1 MKFRYI
7 RTPKTLTLSTTSGYN
22 ITTCELF
29 DGIHDLIVIG
39 AEKIC
44 RKMNTN
50 YDILQ
55 YVDKDYYQLL
65 TAFIIGQVSTPSNE
79 RK

>member
-1 MKFRYI
+1 MVLVGRAIETMDWF
-7 RTPKTLTLSTTSGYN
+7 P
-22 ITTCELF
+22 TCELF
-29 DGIHDLIVIG
+29 DGIHDLVVMG

-55 YVDKDYYQLL
+55 YVDKDYHQLL
-65 TAFIIGQVSTPSNE
+65 SAFIIGQISTPSNE
-79 RK
+79 KR